1 MDKYYGFN
9 YLTIILIVSGLVASL
24 CPQTIGHC
32 YVGIDTICQD
42 LREH

>member
-1 MDKYYGFN
+1 MDKNYGFN
-9 YLTIILIVSGLVASL
+9 YLTIILTVSHLVASL
-24 CPQTIGHC
+24 CLKC